1 MNSPQ
6 LHNGKISIHEPLTI
20 DKSNPNPKEIFERDI
35 LKRSDLAERI
45 LNRLQEDDCPCA
57 LGIYGGWGTGKT
69 SLLNLL
75 KQLNTQLPARLS
87 GNVCFVSID
96 AWEYESSDGLL
107 IPVVVELNE
116 VTGDDVPAIVWSVVV
131 KRVLFA
137 STVFLAETALKTK
150 LNVEQVESGAKQI
163 KEMVADAAAHDAGI
177 NHESI
182 LRKWKN
188 EAKEIKETNK
198 AFASLIDSV
207 RKHTGSSKVVICIDN
222 LDRCSP
228 DNVVRLLESVKVFFN
243 VPDCTWLFAMDS
255 EVIANYINHKYE
267 GARMDGNSY
276 LDKIIPEQYHLS
288 LSPTIDRDNI
298 VNLLRFAA
306 RRQALDLNERSIPQ
320 LPRVLVPRRLIK
332 SAAKLA
338 EFKRQRGSDGLNVS
352 DAMIFNLALLYH
364 VWPDFYQRFSSASD
378 AHVRRIL
385 EYFFPVETPSLP
397 QTLLAEKNVLAALPL
412 LKDYAEDQDLFYFI
426 KTVFSGYQNSK
437 EPFVREI
444 INGIRG
450 LRRVGLP

>member
-1 MNSPQ
+1 MNTLQPQ
-6 LHNGKISIHEPLTI
+6 NGKISIHEPLEVT
-20 DKSNPNPKEIFERDI
+20 DPEHPEEIFERDI
-35 LKRSDLAERI
+35 LKRSDLAKRI
-45 LNRLQEDDCPCA
+45 LARLREGDCPRA

-69 SLLNLL
+69 SLLNLM
-75 KQLNTQLPARLS
+75 KQLNDHSPSEIPGELHIL
-87 GNVCFVSID
+87 SID
-96 AWEYESSDGLL
+96 AWEHESSEGLL
-107 IPVVVELNE
+107 IPVVAALDEIK
-116 VTGDDVPAIVWSVVV
+116 GADVKAKQLAVVV
-131 KRVLFA
+131 KRALFA
-137 STVFLAETALKTK
+137 SGMVFAGAILKKYTD
-150 LNVEQVESGAKQI
+150 VELKDIQEGIIDS
-163 KEMVADAAAHDAGI
+163 AAHDGVA
-177 NHESI
+177 HETI

-188 EAKEIKETNK
+188 AAEEIEQTKQ
-198 AFASLIDSV
+198 AFTALIDSACRNKDV
-207 RKHTGSSKVVICIDN
+207 DKIIICIDN

-243 VPDCTWLFAMDS
+243 VPGCIWLFAMDS

-298 VNLLRFAA
+298 VNLLRFVAQ
-306 RRQALDLNERSIPQ
+306 RQALDLNERSIPQ

-378 AHVRRIL
+378 EHVRGIL
-385 EYFFPVETPSLP
+385 DRFFPVETSALP
-397 QTLLAEKNVLAALPL
+397 RTLPVEKNAPDAMPL
-412 LKDYAEDQDLFYFI
+412 LKDYAEDQDLFYFL
-426 KTVFSGYQNSK
+426 KTVFSGYPNSK
-437 EPFVREI
+437 NSFIHEL
-444 INGIRG
+444 INGVRG

>member
-1 MNSPQ
+1 MNNLQS
-6 LHNGKISIHEPLTI
+6 HIGKISIHEPLEVT
-20 DKSNPNPKEIFERDI
+20 DPEHPEEIFDRDI
-35 LKRSDLAERI
+35 LKRSDLAKRI
-45 LNRLQEDDCPCA
+45 LARLQEGDCPRA

-69 SLLNLL
+69 SLLNLM
-75 KQLNTQLPARLS
+75 KQLNEHPPSEIPGKLHIL
-87 GNVCFVSID
+87 SID
-96 AWEYESSDGLL
+96 AWEHESSEGLL

-116 VTGDDVPAIVWSVVV
+116 LTGDDVPAIVWSIVL

-150 LNVEQVESGAKQI
+150 FNAEQVESGAKQI
-163 KEMVADAAAHDAGI
+163 KEMVADAAAHDVGN
-177 NHESI
+177 NHASI

-198 AFASLIDSV
+198 AFASLIDSA
-207 RKHTGSSKVVICIDN
+207 RKHAGANNIVICIDN

-228 DNVVRLLESVKVFFN
+228 DNVVRLLESIKVFFN
-243 VPDCTWLFAMDS
+243 VPGCIWLFAMDS

-338 EFKRQRGSDGLNVS
+338 DLKRLRGSDGLNVS
-352 DAMIFNLALLYH
+352 DAMVFNLALLYH

-378 AHVRRIL
+378 EHVRRIL
-385 EYFFPVETPSLP
+385 EHFFPVETSSLP
-397 QTLLAEKNVLAALPL
+397 QTSLAKKNVPVALPM

-426 KTVFSGYQNSK
+426 KTVFSGYPNSK

-450 LRRVGLP
+450 LRKVGLP

>member
-6 LHNGKISIHEPLTI
+6 SHNGKTSIHEPLTL
-20 DKSNPNPKEIFERDI
+20 DPENQEEIFERDI
-35 LKRSDLAERI
+35 LKRRDLAERI
-45 LNRLQEDDCPCA
+45 LTRLREDDCPRV

-75 KQLNTQLPARLS
+75 EQLNKKLPGGES
-87 GNVCFVSID
+87 GELCILPID

-107 IPVVVELNE
+107 LPVVVKLKKLAGN
-116 VTGDDVPAIVWSVVV
+116 GDLPHVWRVIV
-131 KRVLFA
+131 KRALV
-137 STVFLAETALKTK
+137 TTALSVT
-150 LNVEQVESGAKQI
+150 
-163 KEMVADAAAHDAGI
+163 DALLKKFLD
-177 NHESI
+177 
-182 LRKWKN
+182 LDRKR
-188 EAKEIKETNK
+188 IKETHDEVVEHDDDGSYASVLRNWELQSDEIAGTKK
-198 AFASLIDSV
+198 AFQELIEV
-207 RKHTGSSKVVICIDN
+207 IRGKQQCRNVVICIDN

-338 EFKRQRGSDGLNVS
+338 DLKRLRGSDGLNVS
-352 DAMIFNLALLYH
+352 DAMVFNLALLYH

-378 AHVRRIL
+378 EHVRRIL
-385 EYFFPVETPSLP
+385 EHFFPVETPSLP
-397 QTLLAEKNVLAALPL
+397 QTLLVEKNVPVALPL

-426 KTVFSGYQNSK
+426 KTVFSGYPNSK